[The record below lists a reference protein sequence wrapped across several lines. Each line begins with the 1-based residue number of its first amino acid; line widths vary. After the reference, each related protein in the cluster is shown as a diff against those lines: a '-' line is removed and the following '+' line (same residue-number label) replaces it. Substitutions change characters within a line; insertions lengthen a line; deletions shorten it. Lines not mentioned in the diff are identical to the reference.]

1 MILRLIPGLVTVLI
15 GILLVTVVVPA
26 GIDDPGFTQPHSLA
40 PGDFPTYLAWLVLVT
55 GLLLLVFGAFGA
67 PTEAVSPGE
76 IQAARALPFAAALLG
91 FVLLIPVFGIE
102 AGAFAFTLGMFVFAA
117 DIGWGRGIAVAAGFA
132 IAIHI
137 IFIELAGV
145 PMPSTLRLLF

>member
-15 GILLVTVVVPA
+15 GILLVAVVVPN

-40 PGDFPTYLAWLVLVT
+40 PGDFPTHLAWLVLIT
-55 GLLLLVFGAFGA
+55 GLLLLAFGALGA

-76 IQAARALPFAAALLG
+76 IRAARALPFAAALLG
-91 FVLLIPVFGIE
+91 FVLLIPVIGIE
-102 AGAFAFTLGMFVFAA
+102 AGTFTFTLALFVFTA
-117 DIGWGRGIAVAAGFA
+117 DIGWGRGLAVAAGFA